1 MVIFAWEMIFLYIQ
15 KRLKM
20 ILDKFA
26 ECSNELG
33 IIDIT
38 KFAMSFGFSVN
49 ESRDIPKDINGKI
62 NSANNNN
69 NNKNKIFILLKNKK
83 DIRLHI

>member
-38 KFAMSFGFSVN
+38 KFARSFGFSVN
-49 ESRDIPKDINGKI
+49 ESSDLPKNIKDKI
-62 NSANNNN
+62 NSAN

>member
-1 MVIFAWEMIFLYIQ
+1 MIFLYIQ

-26 ECSNELG
+26 ECNNELG
-33 IIDIT
+33 IIDIN
-38 KFAMSFGFSVN
+38 KFPRSFGFSVN
-49 ESRDIPKDINGKI
+49 ESSDLPKDINGKI

>member
-1 MVIFAWEMIFLYIQ
+1 
-15 KRLKM
+15 M

-38 KFAMSFGFSVN
+38 KYARSFGFSVN
-49 ESRDIPKDINGKI
+49 ESSDLPKDINGKI
-62 NSANNNN
+62 NSANN

-83 DIRLHI
+83 DIRLNI

>member
-38 KFAMSFGFSVN
+38 TVARSFGFSVN
-49 ESRDIPKDINGKI
+49 ESSDLPKDINGKI
-62 NSANNNN
+62 NSAN